1 LGPRMGYSP
10 GPWFTPFAG
19 ASDDRVRSVAE
30 GLGLTTV
37 GWSVESG
44 DWDPSAT
51 ADSVY
56 ANVLDGAFDGA
67 IVELHLDASRSLDAT
82 AGALPQIIAD
92 LSGQGY
98 GFVSVP
104 EMAGGC

>member
-1 LGPRMGYSP
+1 MVVGASLILANAVVAVWGFLSYRRNAPP

-44 DWDPSAT
+44 DWDPAAT
-51 ADSVY
+51 SDSVCVSFPCPV
-56 ANVLDGAFDGA
+56 NVCTRPNPR
-67 IVELHLDASRSLDAT
+67 HC
-82 AGALPQIIAD
+82 P
-92 LSGQGY
+92 
-98 GFVSVP
+98 
-104 EMAGGC
+104 